1 MTDFT
6 SPTKRKFAIP
16 VPVQEGT
23 EWIAFIL
30 PESEEGRANA
40 LLTLLKHYEAIA
52 IVETTHI
59 VRRSKELI
67 YESI

>member
-1 MTDFT
+1 MNEPFT
-6 SPTKRKFAIP
+6 PTKRKFAIP
-16 VPVQEGT
+16 VTVQEGA
-23 EWIAFIL
+23 ECIAFIL

-59 VRRSKELI
+59 VRRSKELV